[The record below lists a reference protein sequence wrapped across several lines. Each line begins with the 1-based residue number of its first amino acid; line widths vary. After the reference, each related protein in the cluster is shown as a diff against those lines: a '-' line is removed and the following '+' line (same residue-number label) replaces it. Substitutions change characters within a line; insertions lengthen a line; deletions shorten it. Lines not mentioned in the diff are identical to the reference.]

1 MAEFNPLYVGP
12 EGYVVRCPEQDYVQC
27 AFGCTVLT
35 LHEED
40 FRTLMQV
47 AGAQLQEAEA
57 GGTEAGGAE
66 TLKQYWLPTAH
77 PGVNMLL
84 TRQELRAFYR
94 MLQAADT
101 ELAVSALVALFDD
114 V

>member
-1 MAEFNPLYVGP
+1 MEGFKPLYVGT
-12 EGYVVRCPEQDYVQC
+12 EGYVVRCPEEDYVQC

-47 AGAQLQEAEA
+47 AGAQLQDA
-57 GGTEAGGAE
+57 EAGGAE
-66 TLKQYWLPTAH
+66 ELKQYWLPTAH

-84 TRQELRAFYR
+84 TRQELGQFYR

-101 ELAVSALVALFDD
+101 ELAVSALVALFEDA
-114 V
+114 

>member
-1 MAEFNPLYVGP
+1 MGEFKPLYVGT
-12 EGYVVRCPEQDYVQC
+12 EGYVVRCPEQDYLQC

-47 AGAQLQEAEA
+47 AGAQLEEAQ
-57 GGTEAGGAE
+57 AE
-66 TLKQYWLPTAH
+66 TAEELKQYWLPTAH

-84 TRQELRAFYR
+84 TLQELRQFYR

-101 ELAVSALVALFDD
+101 ELAVSALVALFQDA
-114 V
+114 